1 MRMGKIIKPKR
12 FDNYVVV
19 PLPIFRYKGISA
31 SATGVY
37 CWLLSHKSDIEMTQE
52 FMVGHFKN
60 GRAAIRSAIEELE
73 SHGFLKRIKH
83 RVGSKDIYDYVISE
97 HVLEGEK
104 WEFENGHPKMGV
116 RKSASQNRTQRY
128 NINKV
133 INNKEIPEEVK
144 TAFPHIVSLFPKKF
158 QPQTEPQK
166 LSWLKEV
173 ADIHRLDG
181 VEPKVLYRLV
191 ENIRNDAF
199 WGQNFLTLMK
209 LRKKNKE
216 GIKYLD
222 MFFEKFGTNLKKHL
236 K

>member
-37 CWLLSHKSDIEMTQE
+37 CWLLSHKSDIDMTQE

-73 SHGFLKRIKH
+73 SHGFLERIKH
-83 RVGSKDIYDYVISE
+83 RVGKKDIYDYVISE
-97 HVLEGEK
+97 NVLGVQK
-104 WEFENGHPKMGV
+104 WESENGHPKMGV
-116 RKSASQNRTQRY
+116 RKSAAQNRTQRY
-128 NINKV
+128 NSNKV
-133 INNKEIPEEVK
+133 INNKEIPQEVK
-144 TAFPHIVSLFPKKF
+144 TAFPHIISLFPEKF
-158 QPQTEPQK
+158 QPHTEPQK
-166 LSWLKEV
+166 INWINEIN
-173 ADIHRLDG
+173 DIYRLDG
-181 VEPKVLYRLV
+181 VEPKVLYRLI
-191 ENIRNDAF
+191 ENIRSDSF
-199 WGQNFLTLMK
+199 WSRNFLTIMK
-209 LRKKNKE
+209 LRKKNKD

-222 MFFEKFGTNLKKHL
+222 MFFEKYGTNLKKHI